1 MLHYHELVALQNELN
16 GVSNFSMSVE
26 EEKSGLFFLRKLVK
40 RPASKSYGI
49 QVASMAGLPDSLI
62 KRAYSIMKDLE
73 EERKHTEIKI
83 EKDQLSL
90 FDKKEDESYRFI
102 DELANIDLDKLTPI
116 DALGRLY
123 KWKEEV
129 NKIEQS

>member
-1 MLHYHELVALQNELN
+1 
-16 GVSNFSMSVE
+16 
-26 EEKSGLFFLRKLVK
+26 
-40 RPASKSYGI
+40 
-49 QVASMAGLPDSLI
+49 
-62 KRAYSIMKDLE
+62 MKDLE

-102 DELANIDLDKLTPI
+102 SELASIDLDKLTPI

-129 NKIEQS
+129 NKVE